1 MLMKKDYFFFTD
13 KTFKTLS
20 LSNDQEAIDCAK
32 ADPDVIKVI
41 CSDASKVV
49 YEKAS

>member
-1 MLMKKDYFFFTD
+1 MKKDYYFFTAT
-13 KTFKTLS
+13 TFKTLS
-20 LSNDQEAIDCAK
+20 LLNEQEAIDCAK

-49 YEKAS
+49 YVKAS